1 MTAVGS
7 GRDRTAGGH
16 EGHDGCWQKQQG
28 LKEWQMWAGSAVG
41 AGSPSG
47 QQRAPVSATK
57 GSQSSAYV
65 NDSGACGMYLGE
77 CTELM
82 FNSFS
87 QEYLICAM
95 TIWPCCSHAVLRSM
109 VLRFGSCGE
118 RIWRG
123 RKQQGS
129 AERLLRSTE
138 QQEQGARDGSGRV
151 PTTITELD
159 RGAGVMF
166 YLIDF

>member
-87 QEYLICAM
+87 QFLEGVSDSRLI
-95 TIWPCCSHAVLRSM
+95 W
-109 VLRFGSCGE
+109 
-118 RIWRG
+118 
-123 RKQQGS
+123 
-129 AERLLRSTE
+129 
-138 QQEQGARDGSGRV
+138 
-151 PTTITELD
+151 
-159 RGAGVMF
+159 
-166 YLIDF
+166 